1 MTIATNI
8 LAALGRLNSAL
19 GEACTYD
26 AAGTPV
32 AGTAIWSVQT
42 AEDLRGA
49 GENYSLRVAQIIA
62 PKATFASVAAGKTF
76 TRTAD
81 GLVYTVSRSRPP
93 TDMGNG
99 YWEIVATARVEVARG
114 VY

>member
-1 MTIATNI
+1 MTIAANI
-8 LAALGRLNSAL
+8 AAAIGRLSTAL
-19 GEACTYD
+19 GEACVYD
-26 AAGTPV
+26 AGGTPV
-32 AGTAIWSVQT
+32 AGTAVWSVQT

-49 GENYSLRVAQIIA
+49 GENYALRVAQIIA
-62 PKATFASVAAGKTF
+62 PKATFAAVAPGKTF

-93 TDMGNG
+93 TDMGDG
-99 YWEIVATARVEVARG
+99 YWEIIATARQELGRG

>member
-1 MTIATNI
+1 MTIAANI
-8 LAALGRLNSAL
+8 AAALGAMNTAL

-26 AAGTPV
+26 AGGTPV
-32 AGTAIWSVQT
+32 AGTAVWSVQT

-49 GENYSLRVAQIIA
+49 GENYALRVAQIIA
-62 PKATFASVAAGKTF
+62 PKATFATVTPGKTF

-81 GLVYTVSRSRPP
+81 SLVYTVSRSQPP

-99 YWEIVATARVEVARG
+99 FWQIVATARVETARG
-114 VY
+114 IL